1 MSTHQQDSADVAA
14 QLGRP
19 PRGSWSVARR
29 CACGKPQVIQTQPR
43 LEDGTPFPTM
53 WWLTCRKLSAQIGGL
68 ESSGWMAG
76 LNEQLQQ
83 DPGFHEELAASTHDY
98 VRRRDAID
106 PLGSTGHPG
115 GGPDR
120 IKCLHAHVAH
130 QLVTGDNPAG
140 ARALEQLGWTDPATP
155 CV

>member
-1 MSTHQQDSADVAA
+1 MEPTEQDQLDVAA

-19 PRGSWSVARR
+19 PRGSWAVAKR

-43 LEDGTPFPTM
+43 LGDGTPFPTM
-53 WWLTCRKLSAQIGGL
+53 WWLTCRKLSSRIGGL
-68 ESSGWMAG
+68 ESSGWMAT
-76 LNEQLQQ
+76 LNERLSR
-83 DPGFHEELAASTHDY
+83 DERFHQELARSTRRY
-98 VRRRDAID
+98 VSRRDAID
-106 PLGSTGHPG
+106 RLGATGHPG
-115 GGPDR
+115 GGPDH

-140 ARALEQLGWTDPATP
+140 ARSLAQLDWTDPTAP